1 MIKCH
6 TCGTGNLDTSQF
18 CDECGTKLVRFQQ
31 DAAQPQLYIPP
42 VTATPEPVA
51 VISESQ
57 PQRPVQ
63 VTSIGIPP
71 VNGGNDQPAE
81 IRTSQPGT
89 GPEMNA
95 KLLIER
101 GDGPGT
107 EFRITGN
114 EAIIGRWDADNGVF
128 PDVDLDSHDPEA
140 KVSRRHARIRIQ
152 DGNYMI
158 EDLGSTNGTYV
169 NRGRRLLPGMAQVI
183 NDGDEVIVGKTFLR
197 FKISS

>member
-6 TCGTGNLDTSQF
+6 NCGTGNLDTSQF

-31 DAAQPQLYIPP
+31 DAAQAPLYVPP
-42 VTATPEPVA
+42 VVETPTQVA
-51 VISESQ
+51 IISE
-57 PQRPVQ
+57 PPAQRPAQ

-71 VNGGNDQPAE
+71 LNGDVEPTEVQV
-81 IRTSQPGT
+81 SQAGIGST
-89 GPEMNA
+89 MSA
-95 KLLIER
+95 KLVIER

-107 EFRITGN
+107 EFRISGA

-140 KVSRRHARIRIQ
+140 KVSRRHARVRLQ
-152 DGNYMI
+152 DGNYLI

-197 FKISS
+197 FKIDN

>member
-6 TCGTGNLDTSQF
+6 NCGTGNLDTSQF

-31 DAAQPQLYIPP
+31 DAAQAPLYVPP
-42 VTATPEPVA
+42 VVETPTQVA
-51 VISESQ
+51 IISE
-57 PQRPVQ
+57 PPAQRPAQ

-71 VNGGNDQPAE
+71 LNGAVDPIADV
-81 IRTSQPGT
+81 RASQAGSGST
-89 GPEMNA
+89 MNA
-95 KLLIER
+95 KLVIER

-107 EFRITGN
+107 EFRISGA

-140 KVSRRHARIRIQ
+140 KVSRRHARVRLQ
-152 DGNYMI
+152 DGNYLI

-183 NDGDEVIVGKTFLR
+183 NYGDEVIVGKTFLR
-197 FKISS
+197 FKIDN

>member
-6 TCGTGNLDTSQF
+6 NCGTGNLDTSQF

-31 DAAQPQLYIPP
+31 DAAQAPLYVPP
-42 VTATPEPVA
+42 VVETPTQVA
-51 VISESQ
+51 IISE
-57 PQRPVQ
+57 PPAQRPAQ

-71 VNGGNDQPAE
+71 LNGDVEPAE
-81 IRTSQPGT
+81 VQVSQAGT
-89 GPEMNA
+89 GSTMSA
-95 KLLIER
+95 KLVIER

-107 EFRITGN
+107 EFRISGA

-140 KVSRRHARIRIQ
+140 KVSRRHARVRLQ
-152 DGNYMI
+152 DGNYLI

-197 FKISS
+197 FKIDN